1 MRKQIG
7 VKSRRLYEIGSYTGL
22 CHYISLVWR
31 EYAYGRSIYI
41 VKIVI
46 STRYGK
52 TIRKRVYDNE
62 HAALRALRA
71 CIYEYTLFSIDS
83 QLDLPI

>member
-31 EYAYGRSIYI
+31 EYASGRSIYI
-41 VKIVI
+41 VKVVI
-46 STRYGK
+46 ASRKGK
-52 TIRKRVYDNE
+52 TILKEVYENE
-62 HAALRALRA
+62 YAALRVLKRR
-71 CIYEYTLFSIDS
+71 IKEYTLFSIDM

>member
-7 VKSRRLYEIGSYTGL
+7 VKSRRLYEIASCTGL

-31 EYAYGRSIYI
+31 EYASGRSIYI
-41 VKIVI
+41 VKVVI
-46 STRYGK
+46 SSRCGK
-52 TIRKRVYDNE
+52 TILKEVYENE
-62 HAALRALRA
+62 YAALRVLKRR
-71 CIYEYTLFSIDS
+71 IKEYTFLSIDL

>member
-31 EYAYGRSIYI
+31 EYASGRSIYI
-41 VKIVI
+41 VKVVI
-46 STRYGK
+46 SSRRGK
-52 TIRKRVYDNE
+52 TILKYVYENE
-62 HAALRALRA
+62 YGALRALKRH
-71 CIYEYTLFSIDS
+71 IEEYTIFSIDM